1 MASLYCTIRCD
12 TSSIDDENQLAN
24 YSTLEYD
31 TIQDQRRRQCSIFHS
46 THCPLFKQCSIFLN
60 PLFYSALFSTA
71 VLYLPG
77 VNTPICSE
85 FNYKIHAMKHKQ
97 LSFYYN
103 NVEQRLFSVL
113 NSDQK
118 ARRKLDRRATPL
130 AM

>member
-1 MASLYCTIRCD
+1 MIYYDR
-12 TSSIDDENQLAN
+12 
-24 YSTLEYD
+24 LEYD

-77 VNTPICSE
+77 VNMPICNE

-97 LSFYYN
+97 LSF
-103 NVEQRLFSVL
+103 
-113 NSDQK
+113 
-118 ARRKLDRRATPL
+118 
-130 AM
+130 